1 MSRRFAFCLL
11 LLGLALGSQARGA
24 PSEPVAEQVLP
35 LGSALVSELY
45 GAAFLK
51 EPRRPLQKG
60 ERLTGDSSIETDSS
74 EGSRLE
80 LRFADGSLL
89 RIGRGT
95 VLTILPKTRQVALHR
110 GRLLVAADRMLG
122 SIAVLTR
129 RLSFLPEGTT
139 YGVELDDSFGAKPPR
154 LWLTVLEGAVWAC
167 PVAAPDSDIAEK
179 GAPRKAPSLPSIQLQ
194 RLAKKRE
201 MIILPGERLEVTTES
216 SLLRPQPVSLTTLL
230 QSDPLIVGFSRRLPT
245 FLRIDDL
252 ADQQR
257 RHFLAGRNERLRREI
272 FWKRPPRPPLKLPPL
287 FSAPGSVTVR
297 YE

>member
-1 MSRRFAFCLL
+1 MSRPFAFCLL
-11 LLGLALGSQARGA
+11 LLGLALGSKARGA
-24 PSEPVAEQVLP
+24 PSVPVAEQVLP
-35 LGSALVSELY
+35 LGSAFVSELS

-60 ERLTGDSSIETDSS
+60 ERLAGDASIETDSS

-95 VLTILPKTRQVALHR
+95 ALTILPMTRQVALHR

-122 SIAVLTR
+122 SILVLTR

-139 YGVELDDSFGAKPPR
+139 YSVELDDSLGEKPPR
-154 LWLTVLEGAVWAC
+154 LLLTVLEGAVCAC
-167 PVAAPDSDIAEK
+167 PVAAPESDIAAK
-179 GAPRKAPSLPSIQLQ
+179 GAPRKAPSLPSIKLQ

-216 SLLRPQPVSLTTLL
+216 PLLRPQPVSLTALL
-230 QSDPLIVGFSRRLPT
+230 QTDPLIVGFSRRLPT